1 MPGGAPEGNQNARKS
16 RLFEQAFIRA
26 IKQRD
31 LDSGDGETLRKIAE
45 RMLDLALS
53 GDVSAF
59 RESRDTVDG
68 KPAQALEHSGPD
80 GGVIPLPK
88 DITFTLVKPDA

>member
-1 MPGGAPEGNQNARKS
+1 MPGGAPIGNQNARKG

-31 LDSGDGETLRKIAE
+31 LDAGDGETLRKIAE
-45 RMLDLALS
+45 KMLDMALV

-59 RESRDTVDG
+59 RESRDTIDG
-68 KPAQALEHSGPD
+68 KPMQALEHSGPSGEPIAISVTSQD
-80 GGVIPLPK
+80 SNL
-88 DITFTLVKPDA
+88 

>member
-1 MPGGAPEGNQNARKS
+1 LPGGAPAGNQNARKG

-31 LDSGDGETLRKIAE
+31 LDVGDGETLRKIAE
-45 RMLDLALS
+45 KMLDMALT
-53 GDVSAF
+53 GDVGAF

-68 KPAQALEHSGPD
+68 KPTQALEHSGP
-80 GGVIPLPK
+80 GGEPLPN
-88 DITFTLVKPDA
+88 TVRVELVKPG